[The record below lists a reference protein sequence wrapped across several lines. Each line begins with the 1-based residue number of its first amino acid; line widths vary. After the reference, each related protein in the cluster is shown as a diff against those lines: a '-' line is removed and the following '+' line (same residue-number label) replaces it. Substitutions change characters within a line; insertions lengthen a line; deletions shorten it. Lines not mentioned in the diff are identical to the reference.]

1 MFVIM
6 LDQFGGKLISA
17 VLLFLLQV
25 PASQESEIV
34 VQGASPNITQQT
46 AEQIRSLV
54 DEHFATSLQK
64 VLPSILKEALASLKE
79 APQPDNR
86 DTKDRKIQKNH

>member
-6 LDQFGGKLISA
+6 FDKFGGKEISA
-17 VLLFLLQV
+17 VLSFRQQV
-25 PASQESEIV
+25 PALQEGEIV
-34 VQGASPNITQQT
+34 VQGANPNITQHT

-54 DEHFATSLQK
+54 DEHFATSIQK
-64 VLPSILKEALASLKE
+64 VPPSILKEALASSKE

-86 DTKDRKIQKNH
+86 DD